1 MRGSLGGKIRWVSL
15 IRVGG
20 GGGGVAFVDKFSVD
34 SVIVG
39 GFCSLTKGTISA
51 WGGGDTASSSSLIA
65 LPKMRSNYSRSPILK
80 ELRFTSGDT
89 IDGVMK

>member
-1 MRGSLGGKIRWVSL
+1 MFI
-15 IRVGG
+15 VG
-20 GGGGVAFVDKFSVD
+20 
-34 SVIVG
+34 G

-65 LPKMRSNYSRSPILK
+65 LPKIRSNYSRSPILK
-80 ELRFTSGDT
+80 ELKFTSGDT

>member
-1 MRGSLGGKIRWVSL
+1 MRGSLGGKIRCVSL

-20 GGGGVAFVDKFSVD
+20 GGGDRGAGDLEVAEDGGVAFVDKFSVD
-34 SVIVG
+34 SVIVR

-65 LPKMRSNYSRSPILK
+65 LPKERDQITTQGH
-80 ELRFTSGDT
+80 F
-89 IDGVMK
+89 